1 MADVPASPDPAFAPD
16 SVGIRLEHDSLG
28 DVPVPA
34 AAYWGPQTARAAGNF
49 PVSGLLPH
57 PAFVRAM
64 VQIKRAAALAN
75 METGRLPRDIGE
87 AIARAAEEALA
98 QIPPVP
104 LAPAPGPYNP
114 GAPDLSGQWVVDPY
128 QAGAGTSHNMNT
140 NEVLA
145 NRAVEILGGRRGD
158 YRRVHPNDHVNM
170 AQSTNDTIPTALR
183 LIGLDLGTRLLRTL
197 TRCAN
202 TFQDKAGEFDGIL
215 KTGRTHLQDAVPIR
229 LGQEFAAY
237 ARTVERGAR
246 RIAQAL
252 EALREIGLGG
262 TAVGTGLNADPVYI
276 PAVARHLGAA
286 TGHPLRPASDLRQA
300 MQSMGDVVGLSGA
313 CRALAADLN
322 KISNDLRLLSSGP
335 RTGLGEIEL
344 PAVQPGSSI
353 MPGKVNPVLCEM
365 LNMVCYQVFGHDQ
378 TIALAGEAGQL
389 ELNVMMPVIAHNLAW
404 MLTILDGGVAAF
416 TDKCVAG
423 IRADADRCRYWLE
436 RSAALSTALAPTIGY
451 EAAAA
456 LTKEM
461 LQTGRGIAELAL
473 DKGLLTQAQIE
484 EILDPE
490 AMTSPGVPGRHG

>member
-1 MADVPASPDPAFAPD
+1 VSEPR
-16 SVGIRLEHDSLG
+16 IERDSLG

-34 AAYWGPQTARAAGNF
+34 DAYWGPQTARAVQNF
-49 PVSGLLPH
+49 PVSGQRPH

-64 VQIKRAAALAN
+64 LQIKRAAALAN
-75 METGRLPRDIGE
+75 LEIGRLRADIGR
-87 AIARAAEEALA
+87 AIVRAAEEALA

-104 LAPAPGPYNP
+104 LASAPGPASP
-114 GAPDLSGQWVVDPY
+114 DAPDLSGQWVVDPY

-145 NRAVEILGGRRGD
+145 NRASEILGGRRGD

-170 AQSTNDTIPTALR
+170 AQSTNDTVPTALR

-197 TRCAN
+197 AGLAN
-202 TFQDKAGEFDGIL
+202 TLQRKADEFDGVL

-252 EALREIGLGG
+252 EPLREIGLGG
-262 TAVGTGLNADPVYI
+262 TAVGTGLNADPAYI

-300 MQSMGDVVGLSGA
+300 MQSMGDIVALSGA
-313 CRALAADLN
+313 CRTLAGDLN
-322 KISNDLRLLSSGP
+322 KIANDLRLLASGP

-365 LNMVCYQVFGHDQ
+365 LNMVCYQVLGHDH
-378 TIALAGEAGQL
+378 TIAAAGEAGQL

-416 TDKCVAG
+416 AARCVAG
-423 IRADADRCRYWLE
+423 IRADVERCRYWLE
-436 RSAALSTALAPTIGY
+436 RSAALATALAPTIGY

-456 LTKEM
+456 ITKEM

-473 DKGLLTQAQIE
+473 EKGLLTRAQLE
-484 EILDPE
+484 AILDPE
-490 AMTSPGVPGRHG
+490 AMTSPGVPGR

>member
-1 MADVPASPDPAFAPD
+1 MSDV
-16 SVGIRLEHDSLG
+16 RMERDSLG
-28 DVPVPA
+28 EIPVPA
-34 AAYWGPQTARAAGNF
+34 DAYWGPQTARAVQNF
-49 PVSGLLPH
+49 PISGLRPH

-64 VQIKRAAALAN
+64 VQIKRAAAVAN
-75 METGRLPRDIGE
+75 MESGRLPADIGQ
-87 AIARAAEEALA
+87 AIVRAAEEVLA

-104 LAPAPGPYNP
+104 LALRPGPVDSA
-114 GAPDLSGQWVVDPY
+114 APDFAGQWVVDPY

-145 NRAVEILGGRRGD
+145 NRAAELLGGHRGD
-158 YRRVHPNDHVNM
+158 YGRVHPNDHVNM

-183 LIGLDLGTRLLRTL
+183 LIGLELGTRLLRAL

-202 TFQDKAGEFDGIL
+202 TLQERSEAFDGVL

-246 RIAQAL
+246 RIAQAM
-252 EALREIGLGG
+252 EPLREIGLGG
-262 TAVGTGLNADPVYI
+262 TAVGTGLNAEPGYI
-276 PAVARHLGAA
+276 PAVARHLAA
-286 TGHPLRPASDLRQA
+286 AVGQPLRPAADLRQA
-300 MQSMGDVVGLSGA
+300 MQSMGDVVALSAA
-313 CRALAADLN
+313 CRVLAGDLN
-322 KISNDLRLLSSGP
+322 KICNDLRLLASGP

-365 LNMVCYQVFGHDQ
+365 LNMVCYQVAGHDQ
-378 TIALAGEAGQL
+378 TITLAGEAGQL

-404 MLTILDGGVAAF
+404 MLTILEGGVIAF
-416 TDKCVAG
+416 AEKCVAG
-423 IRADADRCRYWLE
+423 IRADVERCRYWLD

-461 LQTGRGIAELAL
+461 LQSGRGIAELAL
-473 DKGLLTQAQIE
+473 EKGLLTASQLEA
-484 EILDPE
+484 ILDPE
-490 AMTSPGVPGRHG
+490 AMTSPGVPGK